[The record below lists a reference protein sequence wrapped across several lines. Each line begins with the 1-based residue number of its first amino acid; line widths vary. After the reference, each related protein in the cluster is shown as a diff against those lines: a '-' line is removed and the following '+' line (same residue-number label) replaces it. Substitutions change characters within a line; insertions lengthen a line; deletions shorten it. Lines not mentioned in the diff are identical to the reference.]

1 MGTGVNRLQGKT
13 AIVTGGSR
21 GLGAAIALRFAAEGC
36 DVAIVYRERAD
47 KAAEVVGAIE
57 TAGAKAI
64 AVQADCTDEAQ
75 VGAMVDEVLAAFGV
89 VRILVNNA
97 GILNLSPIAGMP
109 VEVWDEMMT
118 SHLRSH
124 FLVTRACL
132 QKCMLDLE
140 PLPGERVAAKIINMG
155 SGLVN
160 RGGLSAA
167 TRVHYMTAKA
177 GVAGFTR
184 GLAAEL
190 APKITVNAI
199 APGIHLTDM
208 VGAPPPE
215 VEAQLAG
222 YFLLGLPTDADV
234 AAAAAYLASPD
245 GDHLSAE
252 ILTTNGG
259 ST

>member
-1 MGTGVNRLQGKT
+1 MNRLEGKT
-13 AIVTGGSR
+13 ALVTGASR
-21 GLGAAIALRFAAEGC
+21 GLGKAIALRFAEEGAN
-36 DVAIVYRERAD
+36 VAIIYRHQAGQ
-47 KAAEVVGAIE
+47 AAEVVAGVEA
-57 TAGAKAI
+57 AGAKGIAI
-64 AVQADCTDEAQ
+64 QADCTDEAD
-75 VGAMVDEVLAAFGV
+75 VERMVDDVLAAFGEI
-89 VRILVNNA
+89 RILVNNA
-97 GILNLSPIAGMP
+97 GILNLAPIAEMSLAT
-109 VEVWDEMMT
+109 WDEMMA

-132 QKCMLDLE
+132 NKCMLDLD
-140 PLPGERVAAKIINMG
+140 PRPGERVAAKIINMG

-208 VGAPPPE
+208 VGQPPPE
-215 VEAQLAG
+215 VKEQLAG
-222 YFLLGLPTDADV
+222 YFLLGLPEDRDV
-234 AAAAAYLASPD
+234 AAAAVYLASPD
-245 GDHLSAE
+245 GDHVSAE
-252 ILTTNGG
+252 ILTPNGG
-259 ST
+259 SS

>member
-1 MGTGVNRLQGKT
+1 VPRLEGST

-21 GLGAAIALRFAAEGC
+21 GLGAAIALRFAEEGC
-36 DVAIVYRERAD
+36 DVAVVYRERAD
-47 KAAEVVGAIE
+47 KAAEVLAAIE
-57 TAGAKAI
+57 AAGAKGI
-64 AVQADCTDEAQ
+64 AVQADCTDESQ
-75 VGAMVDEVLAAFGV
+75 VGAMVDEVLAAFGE

-97 GILNLSPIAGMP
+97 GILNLSPIVSMSVAT
-109 VEVWDEMMT
+109 WDEMMT

-132 QKCMLDLE
+132 EKSMLDLE
-140 PLPGERVAAKIINMG
+140 PLPGRRVAAKIINMG

-190 APKITVNAI
+190 APMITVNAI

-208 VGAPPPE
+208 LGAPPPE
-215 VEAQLAG
+215 VQAQLAG
-222 YFLLGLPTDADV
+222 YFLLGLPDDADV
-234 AAAAAYLASPD
+234 AAAAVYLASPD
-245 GDHLSAE
+245 GDHVNAE

-259 ST
+259 SS

>member
-1 MGTGVNRLQGKT
+1 MNRLEGKT
-13 AIVTGGSR
+13 ALVTGASR
-21 GLGAAIALRFAAEGC
+21 GLGKAIALRFAEEGANVAVIYRQQAE
-36 DVAIVYRERAD
+36 
-47 KAAEVVGAIE
+47 KAAEVVAGVEAAGGKGIAI
-57 TAGAKAI
+57 
-64 AVQADCTDEAQ
+64 QADCTDEDE
-75 VGAMVDEVLAAFGV
+75 VGAMVDDVLVAFGEI
-89 VRILVNNA
+89 RILVNNA
-97 GILNLSPIAGMP
+97 GILNLSPIAEMS
-109 VEVWDEMMT
+109 VATWDEMMV

-132 QKCMLDLE
+132 NKCMLQLD

-208 VGAPPPE
+208 VGQPPPE
-215 VEAQLAG
+215 VKEHLAG
-222 YFLLGLPTDADV
+222 YFLLGLPDDGDV

-245 GDHLSAE
+245 GDHVSAE
-252 ILTTNGG
+252 ILTPNGG
-259 ST
+259 SS

>member
-1 MGTGVNRLQGKT
+1 MNRLEGKT
-13 AIVTGGSR
+13 ALVTGASR
-21 GLGAAIALRFAAEGC
+21 GLGKAIALRFAEEGANVAVIYRQQAE
-36 DVAIVYRERAD
+36 
-47 KAAEVVGAIE
+47 KAAEVVAGVEAAGGKGIAI
-57 TAGAKAI
+57 
-64 AVQADCTDEAQ
+64 QADCTDEDE
-75 VGAMVDEVLAAFGV
+75 VGAMVDDVLVAFGEI
-89 VRILVNNA
+89 RILVNNA
-97 GILNLSPIAGMP
+97 GILNLSPIAEMS
-109 VEVWDEMMT
+109 VATWDEMMV

-132 QKCMLDLE
+132 NKCMLQLD

-208 VGAPPPE
+208 VGQPPPE
-215 VEAQLAG
+215 VKEHLAG
-222 YFLLGLPTDADV
+222 YFLLGLPEDGDV

-245 GDHLSAE
+245 GDHVSAE
-252 ILTTNGG
+252 ILTPNGG
-259 ST
+259 SS

>member
-1 MGTGVNRLQGKT
+1 MNRLTGKT
-13 AIVTGGSR
+13 AIVTGASR
-21 GLGAAIALRFAAEGC
+21 GLGAAIARRFAAEGA
-36 DVAIVYRERAD
+36 DVAIIYRSRAD
-47 KAAEVVGAIE
+47 EAASVVAAVEAAGGKGIAI
-57 TAGAKAI
+57 
-64 AVQADCTDEAQ
+64 QADCTDEAQ
-75 VGAMVDEVLAAFGV
+75 VNAMVDDVLAALGE

-97 GILNLSPIAGMP
+97 GILNLSPIASMS
-109 VEVWDEMMT
+109 VAVWDEMMT

-132 QKCMLDLE
+132 DRCMLALD

-190 APKITVNAI
+190 APKITVNAL

-208 VGAPPPE
+208 VGQPPAD
-215 VEAQLAG
+215 VKAHLAG
-222 YFLLGLPTDADV
+222 YFLLGLPENDDV

-245 GDHLSAE
+245 GDHITAE